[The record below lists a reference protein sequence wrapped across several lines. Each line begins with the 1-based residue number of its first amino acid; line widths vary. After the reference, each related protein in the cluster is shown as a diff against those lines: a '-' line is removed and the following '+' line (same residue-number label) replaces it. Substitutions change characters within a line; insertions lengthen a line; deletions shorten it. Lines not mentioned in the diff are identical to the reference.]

1 MRRRKKENIRRR
13 RIKRTITTKT
23 IPKERRENIKYKSN
37 AEIKKKRRINTI
49 KIIRVKKINK

>member
-23 IPKERRENIKYKSN
+23 TPKERRENIKYKSN